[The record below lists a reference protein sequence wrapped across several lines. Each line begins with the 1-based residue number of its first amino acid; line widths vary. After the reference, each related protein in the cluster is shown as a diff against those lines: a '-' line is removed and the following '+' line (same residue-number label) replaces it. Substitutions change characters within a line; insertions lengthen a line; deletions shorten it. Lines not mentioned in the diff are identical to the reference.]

1 MSILAG
7 AAEQACQ
14 GGGRVSS
21 SILLEKL
28 FSDSTC
34 TIYRGRALVVL
45 SWQAQPTVAGVGALS
60 HALLATVK
68 GNAEGTLLCALI
80 DTEMPM
86 PDAATREALQAGIK
100 RLGLLRGA
108 VNVISGTGFR
118 AAAMRGML
126 SGFGMLLRQ
135 RYPLSFVAT
144 ESEAALFLVN
154 NWPASDAPPPS
165 PGDLARALGDV
176 KPVYAARKIP

>member
-1 MSILAG
+1 M
-7 AAEQACQ
+7 
-14 GGGRVSS
+14 SS

-28 FSDSTC
+28 FSDSPC

-45 SWQAQPTVAGVGALS
+45 SWHAQPTVVGVGPVS
-60 HALLATVK
+60 HALLAAVK
-68 GNAEGTLLCALI
+68 GNAADTLICALV

-86 PDAATREALQAGIK
+86 PDAETREVLQAGIQ

-126 SGFGMLLRQ
+126 SGFGMLVRH
-135 RYPLSFVAT
+135 RYPMSFVAT
-144 ESEAALFLVN
+144 MSEAASFLVN
-154 NWPASDAPPPS
+154 HWPARDALPPS
-165 PGDLARALGDV
+165 QSDLVRVLDEV
-176 KPVYAARKIP
+176 KPVFATRKIN